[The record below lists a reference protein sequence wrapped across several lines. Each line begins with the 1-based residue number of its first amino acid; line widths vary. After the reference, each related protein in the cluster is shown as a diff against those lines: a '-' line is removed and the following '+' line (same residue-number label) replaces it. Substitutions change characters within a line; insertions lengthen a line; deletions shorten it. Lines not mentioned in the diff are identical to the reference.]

1 MTALVVLGIIVALV
15 VIVIGGVVTNARAVR
30 LKEQLDRNKALLDLA
45 QTQKSLILRIE
56 KEAMDYGYPAD
67 PLAYNIVN
75 YIRENR
81 EKENS
86 K

>member
-15 VIVIGGVVTNARAVR
+15 IIVIGGVVANARSIR
-30 LKEQLDRNKALLDLA
+30 LKEQLDRNKELLDLA
-45 QTQKSLILRIE
+45 FRQKQLILRVE

-86 K
+86 

>member
-15 VIVIGGVVTNARAVR
+15 IIVIGGVVANARSIR

-45 QTQKSLILRIE
+45 QRQKQLILKIE
-56 KEAMDYGYPAD
+56 KEALDYGYPAD
-67 PLAYNIVN
+67 PLAYNVVS

-86 K
+86 